1 MAWLTTVTSHQP
13 YNNSS
18 TYGDL
23 YRKYF
28 EGEGYSKNVSRYL
41 SKLKV
46 VDNALGIMIDK
57 LSEAKVLDDTV
68 IVLLADHYP
77 YGLNNSYIKEIIDY
91 DLSDYDIEKT
101 PLVIYNPEM
110 TPEEHTEYNSY
121 INLVPTIANLMNLD
135 YDPRLYMGT
144 DLFSE
149 SYESRVVFAD
159 GSWKNEDAY
168 YNASTGKIKYYGDI
182 EYTEEEI
189 KEINNNINLKITISS
204 KAIKNN
210 YFNYLEKKLD
220 EYNDKNKLV
229 EEKSIDDI
237 SNKND

>member
-1 MAWLTTVTSHQP
+1 
-13 YNNSS
+13 
-18 TYGDL
+18 
-23 YRKYF
+23 
-28 EGEGYSKNVSRYL
+28 
-41 SKLKV
+41 
-46 VDNALGIMIDK
+46 
-57 LSEAKVLDDTV
+57 
-68 IVLLADHYP
+68 
-77 YGLNNSYIKEIIDY
+77 
-91 DLSDYDIEKT
+91 
-101 PLVIYNPEM
+101 
-110 TPEEHTEYNSY
+110 
-121 INLVPTIANLMNLD
+121 MNLD